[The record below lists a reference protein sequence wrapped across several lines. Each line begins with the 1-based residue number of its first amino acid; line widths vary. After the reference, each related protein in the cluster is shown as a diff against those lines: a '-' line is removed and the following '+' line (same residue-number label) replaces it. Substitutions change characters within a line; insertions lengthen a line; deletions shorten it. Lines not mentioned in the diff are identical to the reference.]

1 MRKQKWSDFFG
12 AVCATATVA
21 LVAASAKHA
30 QKKYGVR
37 NVSTLMD
44 YKKIAN
50 YAFEKLIL
58 DNDKLPEIVG
68 AKLAVAKAEETEKT
82 I

>member
-12 AVCATATVA
+12 AVCAATTVA
-21 LVAASAKHA
+21 LVAASAKHV

-44 YKKIAN
+44 YKKFAN

-58 DNDKLPEIVG
+58 DNDKLSEFVG
-68 AKLAVAKAEETEKT
+68 TKLAEAKAEETEKT

>member
-12 AVCATATVA
+12 AVCAATTVA
-21 LVAASAKHA
+21 LVAASAKHV

-44 YKKIAN
+44 YKKTNEVCHA
-50 YAFEKLIL
+50 APGQHKPHGH
-58 DNDKLPEIVG
+58 LPKRKIR
-68 AKLAVAKAEETEKT
+68 LLNQH
-82 I
+82 

>member
-21 LVAASAKHA
+21 LVAESAKHV

>member
-21 LVAASAKHA
+21 LVAASAKHV
-30 QKKYGVR
+30 QRKYGVR
-37 NVSTLMD
+37 NASTLMD

>member
-1 MRKQKWSDFFG
+1 MCKQKWSDFFG

-21 LVAASAKHA
+21 IVAASAKHM

-37 NVSTLMD
+37 NVSALMD
-44 YKKIAN
+44 YKKVAN
-50 YAFEKLIL
+50 YAFEKLVL
-58 DNDKLPEIVG
+58 DNDKFLAGVG
-68 AKLAVAKAEETEKT
+68 AKLAAAKVEETEKT

>member
-21 LVAASAKHA
+21 LVAASAKHV

-50 YAFEKLIL
+50 YAFEKLVL
-58 DNDKLPEIVG
+58 DNDKLLESVG
-68 AKLAVAKAEETEKT
+68 TKLTTAKAQETENT

>member
-12 AVCATATVA
+12 AVCAATTVA
-21 LVAASAKHA
+21 LVAASAKHV

-44 YKKIAN
+44 YKKIAIMPLKN
-50 YAFEKLIL
+50 
-58 DNDKLPEIVG
+58 
-68 AKLAVAKAEETEKT
+68 
-82 I
+82 

>member
-12 AVCATATVA
+12 VVCATATVA
-21 LVAASAKHA
+21 LVGASAKHV

>member
-12 AVCATATVA
+12 AVCAATTVG
-21 LVAASAKHA
+21 LVAAGAKHM
-30 QKKYGVR
+30 QKKYGIR

-50 YAFEKLIL
+50 YAFEKLVW
-58 DNDKLPEIVG
+58 DNDKLLESVG
-68 AKLAVAKAEETEKT
+68 TKLISQKAEETEK
-82 I
+82 